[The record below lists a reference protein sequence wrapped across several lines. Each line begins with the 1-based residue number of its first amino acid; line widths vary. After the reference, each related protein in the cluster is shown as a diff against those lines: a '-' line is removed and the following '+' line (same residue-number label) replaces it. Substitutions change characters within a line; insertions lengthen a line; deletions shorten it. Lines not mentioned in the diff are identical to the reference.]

1 MFGLVFSRWRKA
13 STCMK
18 LLEQLQSRLKLLKN
32 KKCELARLLRGDI
45 VVLLKIKH
53 STYALHRAEQLILA
67 EKMVMVY
74 DMLLQFTNL
83 IILHF
88 SSIEKHREFLNDEI
102 NEAVSSLVFA
112 STRCGEEVP
121 ELVSIRDL
129 FRQRYGQRFVSRA
142 LRLLPGHLV
151 SHEMKE
157 LLWITSVPEGIKSK
171 LLDEIAKTFDCSLGR
186 LQYTPEIDK
195 QVNKEEEKKVMDSDL
210 NKKSPD
216 EVYKFSLTDFEEEVR
231 KEEALS
237 SMEDDDED
245 DYIEEALQTQSK
257 KKLLIT
263 SVSKDVKSNLLDGIA
278 KESGRPLKKLRTK
291 YTPENEEQVNE
302 EEEKNVTDSEF
313 YSCSDE
319 PSPDEAYKSSLT
331 DVEEE
336 IINEEKSLMED
347 DHIEEAQ
354 VGKDQREL
362 RVKER
367 CEEER
372 RRSSTSTSLLPLKEF
387 MDMESTRYYKR
398 RTRVHQRR
406 RRSSIPSAH
415 CCPN

>member
-1 MFGLVFSRWRKA
+1 MFGLVFCRWRKA

-32 KKCELARLLRGDI
+32 KKCELARSLRSDI

-53 STYALHRAEQLILA
+53 SEYALHRTEQLILA
-67 EKMVMVY
+67 ENLVIVY
-74 DMLLQFTNL
+74 DMLLQFTSL

-88 SSIEKHREFLNDEI
+88 SSIEKHRFFLNDEI

-129 FRQRYGQRFVSRA
+129 FRQRYGRTYVSRA
-142 LRLLPGHLV
+142 LRLFPGHLV

-157 LLWITSVPEGIKSK
+157 LLWMTWVPEYMKSK
-171 LLDEIAKTFDCSLGR
+171 RLDEIAKKYDLCGR
-186 LQYTPEIDK
+186 LQYAPEIDK
-195 QVNKEEEKKVMDSDL
+195 QKEEEKKVMDSDL

-231 KEEALS
+231 KEETLS
-237 SMEDDDED
+237 SIEDDYN
-245 DYIEEALQTQSK
+245 YIEEALQTQSK
-257 KKLLIT
+257 KKLSIT
-263 SVSKDVKSNLLDGIA
+263 SVSKDVKSNLLDEIA
-278 KESGRPLKKLRTK
+278 KESGRPLKILRTK
-291 YTPENEEQVNE
+291 YTPEIDKQVNE

-319 PSPDEAYKSSLT
+319 PSPDEAYKSSLM
-331 DVEEE
+331 DAEEE

-354 VGKDQREL
+354 VVKDQREL

-372 RRSSTSTSLLPLKEF
+372 RRSSSTTSLLPLKEF

-398 RTRVHQRR
+398 PTRVHQRR